1 MLPPVSINTDTSA
14 HISHHNYQA
23 APLTTERVIQN
34 SCLKQG
40 EQCNSRFMG
49 HLSWVEHEHVAS
61 LNGRIDFIN
70 KVTSY
75 IADIIP
81 LRDTPIT
88 LISLGSGGLLTES
101 FIDEQLKNSGYKDL
115 NWRVIDPDYQNSG
128 YEQCRKEFKQRVNN
142 NVRAFT
148 TEQAYLNKSLGHYGL
163 AENDKNNGATVI
175 LSIDPPTTL
184 AEVSYDSDCMVL
196 RGTSVEDASK
206 ANGIYLFVVSAN
218 YKEMLNQVPHA
229 LSEGSPPIAV
239 NCALKCLINKQGNYE
254 INVSPSET
262 GRFINNGTKP
272 YLDYLSKIS
281 NLAKNK
287 IELSHVGKAFD
298 KYIEKLNNRDRI
310 GMKFFVSD
318 YDISIV
324 KLHDYFIDSNN
335 KTLFASFD
343 KNETSFKMNE

>member
-23 APLTTERVIQN
+23 APLTPERVTRN
-34 SCLKQG
+34 SCLTQKD
-40 EQCNSRFMG
+40 QCSSRSMG
-49 HLSWVEHEHVAS
+49 HLSWVEYEHVAS
-61 LNGRIDFIN
+61 LHDRIDFIN

-75 IADIIP
+75 IADTIP
-81 LRDTPIT
+81 LQDTPIT

-115 NWRVIDPDYQNSG
+115 NWRVIDPNYQNNG
-128 YEQCRKEFKQRVNN
+128 YAQCRKEFKQRVNN
-142 NVRAFT
+142 NIRAFT

-163 AENDKNNGATVI
+163 AENDKNHGATVI
-175 LSIDPPTTL
+175 LSIFPPTAL
-184 AEVSYDSDCMVL
+184 AEISYDPDCMVL
-196 RGTSVEDASK
+196 KGRSVEDVSK
-206 ANGIYLFVVSAN
+206 ANGIYLFVVPPD
-218 YKEMLNQVPHA
+218 YKEMLDKVPHV
-229 LSEGSPPIAV
+229 LSEEDQLIV
-239 NCALKCLINKQGNYE
+239 LDCALKCSINKQGNYE
-254 INVSPSET
+254 INVSPSEN

-272 YLDYLSKIS
+272 YLDSLSKMS
-281 NLAKNK
+281 NLTQKK
-287 IELSHVGKAFD
+287 IELSHVDKAFD
-298 KYIEKLNNRDRI
+298 KYIEELNNSDRI